1 MEPYMFK
8 FSEGIILNQ
17 EESLHLQLKLQVSEI
32 NVKARNN
39 LIHFGLSLIAKS
51 QIWSEQSTPIAV
63 QGLNCSWT
71 ANKTIGSWTETP
83 LCILSG
89 PYKQEVNPVASV
101 CHRWAILIGMN
112 ERHHLVYYLFKIYE
126 THWRL
131 DWVQSKTNVWPLLS
145 TMAGLTLCR
154 ARGHKKA
161 NAAFCSTHCL
171 YNMYS
176 FLAQITLGSAGNPRC
191 LHDVPLPTSII

>member
-51 QIWSEQSTPIAV
+51 QIWSEQSTPIPV
-63 QGLNCSWT
+63 QRLNCSWT

-131 DWVQSKTNVWPLLS
+131 VQIEYK
-145 TMAGLTLCR
+145 
-154 ARGHKKA
+154 ARQMFEHHGRINLVQGQGA
-161 NAAFCSTHCL
+161 
-171 YNMYS
+171 
-176 FLAQITLGSAGNPRC
+176 
-191 LHDVPLPTSII
+191 